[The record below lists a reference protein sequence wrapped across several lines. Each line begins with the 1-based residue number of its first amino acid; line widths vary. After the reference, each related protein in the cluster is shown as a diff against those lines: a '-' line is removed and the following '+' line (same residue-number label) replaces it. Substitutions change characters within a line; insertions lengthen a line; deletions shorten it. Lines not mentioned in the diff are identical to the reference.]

1 MIANLSGAVSQKTL
15 ISQLDFVEDPD
26 AEVEAV
32 KKESQE
38 KLKQQ
43 QQAFGNYAEG
53 DPDDQTEPQ
62 KDEKELNE

>member
-1 MIANLSGAVSQKTL
+1 M